1 MRNLKTIETS
11 KGSVEYYEIG
21 TGEVILCLHGAM
33 GGWDQADCL
42 GKTIGPEGYRY
53 IALSRP
59 GYLGTSLSAGKTPE
73 EQADLFAE
81 VLEKLNIEKVIVLA
95 ISGGGYSAIH
105 FALRHKEMCK
115 ALVLASSTGGPN
127 DQKIPFTFKLM
138 MFLAKFPFIINSMRN
153 GAEKN
158 FIKSLD
164 RSIQDAQLREEL
176 IKNESA
182 LELFKNNMLSMFYKM
197 DQRIAGTKNDI
208 FQTKDRT
215 YPLKDISVPTLVIHG
230 ENDEVVPFEKH
241 GNRLA
246 TEIPQAKL
254 LKAAKGGHVTIF
266 THRSEVQKAVR
277 EFLDNLN

>member
-1 MRNLKTIETS
+1 MSSWSN
-11 KGSVEYYEIG
+11 
-21 TGEVILCLHGAM
+21 
-33 GGWDQADCL
+33 GGWDQSDCL
-42 GKTIGPEGYRY
+42 GKTIGPEGYKY

-59 GYLGTSLSAGKTPE
+59 GYLGTALSAGRTPE

-81 VLEKLNIEKVIVLA
+81 VLENLNIKKAIVMA

-105 FALRHKEMCK
+105 FALRHKDKCK
-115 ALVLASSTGGPN
+115 ALILASTTGGPN
-127 DQKIPFTFKLM
+127 DQKIPFAFKVM
-138 MFLAKFPFIINSMRN
+138 MSLAKISFIVNSMRN

-164 RSIQDAQLREEL
+164 RSIPDVQLREEL
-176 IKNESA
+176 IENESA

-208 FQTKDRT
+208 YQTKDRT

-241 GNRLA
+241 GKRIA
-246 TEIPQAKL
+246 EEIPQAKL
-254 LKAAKGGHVTIF
+254 LKTARGGHVTIF
-266 THRSEVQKAVR
+266 THRAEIQKAVR
-277 EFLDNLN
+277 EFLNDLN